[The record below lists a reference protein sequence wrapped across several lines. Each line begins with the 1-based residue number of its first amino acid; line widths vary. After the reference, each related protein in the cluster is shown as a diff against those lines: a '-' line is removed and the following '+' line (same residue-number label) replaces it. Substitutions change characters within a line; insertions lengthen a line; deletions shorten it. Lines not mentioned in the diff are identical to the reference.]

1 MFHVAYF
8 LQIYGFFLYTTTI
21 YKKNMKTDNIDN
33 IIGFLKVYTKKDDKD
48 NGELGE
54 QEGGGDVAT
63 DTGASAGGAY
73 PTVTKW
79 ETGLTRSVANQIDY
93 KAKWKDLY
101 KITRGKG
108 NTLL

>member
-1 MFHVAYF
+1 MD
-8 LQIYGFFLYTTTI
+8 LDEIIYLLKQYT
-21 YKKNMKTDNIDN
+21 YSANKEEM
-33 IIGFLKVYTKKDDKD
+33 
-48 NGELGE
+48 GE
-54 QEGGGDVAT
+54 QDAT
-63 DTGASAGGAY
+63 STDSSSGGAY

-101 KITRGKG
+101 KITRGKS

>member
-1 MFHVAYF
+1 MK
-8 LQIYGFFLYTTTI
+8 LDEIITLLKRYTI
-21 YKKNMKTDNIDN
+21 QDNE
-33 IIGFLKVYTKKDDKD
+33 DDF
-48 NGELGE
+48 ELSE
-54 QEGGGDVAT
+54 QDDAGGSS
-63 DTGASAGGAY
+63 SAGGTY